1 MKLQIQNCK
10 SRIDPPAMSQFDS
23 TKDYYGILGAQEGT
37 TGRDLERLY
46 KRKAAKLHPDRG
58 GSEEEMKL
66 LNEAYS
72 VLKDDA
78 TRLAYDG
85 QRKRPNI
92 VSLNRGSAP
101 AAKDIGVFGHCL
113 SAFLCLFIGLFLLFL
128 VRVQW
133 IWFLWPLVIL
143 AVFVILFGV
152 LMAHSA
158 MVAVSASL
166 RINNPLRRTSTQEA
180 VFWTSVLAGG
190 YGVYVLLTSVV

>member
-1 MKLQIQNCK
+1 
-10 SRIDPPAMSQFDS
+10 MSQFDS
-23 TKDYYGILGAQEGT
+23 NKDYYAILDAEEGT

-66 LNEAYS
+66 LNEAYA

-85 QRKRPNI
+85 QRKRPNT
-92 VSLNRGSAP
+92 VRFNRGSAP

-128 VRVQW
+128 VRMQW

-152 LMAHSA
+152 VMAHSA
-158 MVAVSASL
+158 MGAVSASL
-166 RINNPLRRTSTQEA
+166 PVSNPLRRHTSMQEA
-180 VFWTSVLAGG
+180 LFWTSVVAAG
-190 YGVYVLLTSVV
+190 YGVYVLLTSVD